1 MGAERGMCA
10 LSYPSPTPSWVQ
22 GFLLCTPTAGE
33 MALLLVVQFSA
44 ETEFTLGTSP
54 GCQASWIQWGW
65 RSVLASLP
73 DLLEP

>member
-1 MGAERGMCA
+1 MCA
-10 LSYPSPTPSWVQ
+10 FLSLTHPLSWVQ

-44 ETEFTLGTSP
+44 ETELTLGTSP